1 VLNSTDVG
9 GGGRYAARML
19 SRRRR
24 VLLWCVAAVTA
35 SIAVATAVPV
45 ALVASHVYRDDSK
58 LPDAGPFARFE
69 FLAIGH
75 VYDTNGQ
82 PLIQLA
88 REYRS
93 ITRYEDIPPVVR
105 DAILAAEDNRF
116 FAHNGIDYTTIPR
129 VLARIRTGTLVARMA
144 GRGPADEADAPAI
157 FPQGGSTMT
166 QQLVRGHF
174 LKGLTSL
181 ENSRLLQGLGR
192 LPRSLSF
199 VLGARNANMIARKAE
214 EMRLSIWIEKE
225 MTRRFGSKRR
235 AKEEIFARYA
245 SYVYMGNGQYGFAT
259 ASQYYF
265 GRPLGSLTA
274 ADADKAALLASIPKS
289 PRDYAP
295 DGADR
300 ALVLRRRNQTLRLM
314 AANGSLTPETLAA
327 AIGRPLPAIHL
338 RPGVVVH
345 APSAVGHVIAEL
357 SDQGLASGLEDLLQG
372 RLNVHS
378 TVDLRLQR
386 IVNDAL
392 EKGLLAYER
401 RHPRA
406 KDLVQGS
413 VVMLGNSDGRVLAE
427 AGGRRHYLQ
436 RAASYRDFNRA
447 TGSLRQPGSAMKP
460 IVYLA
465 AFRRGTLDL
474 DSPVADE
481 PISVPDGL
489 NEPKWIAN
497 YDGRF
502 KGQMPAR
509 QALAESRN
517 AAAMWVGA
525 HVGIDRVL
533 RTAEGLGV
541 STPLQRYP
549 TTVLGAS
556 EMTLVEL
563 ANAYRAMASG
573 IAARPYIIRRIVRGL
588 GAQPTEPAPA
598 TPQVRIDAGLL
609 LIQEG
614 LRGVIRMPGG
624 TAHRLDSKA
633 FPIPVLGKTGTTNE
647 FRDALFVGST
657 YGVDGITVAVRI
669 GFDDNRSLGH
679 AETGARLALPVFRDV
694 MMGAY
699 QDKLVGPVPA
709 FPADMEARITAYL
722 EGPSLAEPDEAPAPV
737 TIARSPPAAR
747 GSRATFSSTGGTV
760 QGSGASHTPTAD
772 ESAWLRAQ

>member
-1 VLNSTDVG
+1 VRFVRAHAVL
-9 GGGRYAARML
+9 A
-19 SRRRR
+19 
-24 VLLWCVAAVTA
+24 WCVAATA
-35 SIAVATAVPV
+35 ACIGLVAAVPV
-45 ALVASHVYRDDSK
+45 ALVAYHVYRDDSN
-58 LPDAGPFARFE
+58 LPDAGPFGRFE
-69 FLAIGH
+69 FMAIGH
-75 VYDTNGQ
+75 VYDVNGQ

-88 REYRS
+88 REHRS

-105 DAILAAEDNRF
+105 DAILAAEDRRF
-116 FAHNGIDYTTIPR
+116 FSHNGIDYSTIPR
-129 VLARIRTGTLVARMA
+129 VLARIRMGTLAARMA
-144 GRGPADEADAPAI
+144 GRGPDDEADAPAI
-157 FPQGGSTMT
+157 FPQGGSTIT

-174 LKGLTSL
+174 LKGLTSV
-181 ENSRLLQGLGR
+181 ENSYLLQGLGR

-214 EMRLSIWIEKE
+214 EMRLSIWIEKQ
-225 MTRRFGSKRR
+225 MTQRFGSKRR

-265 GRPLGSLTA
+265 GRPLKSLTA

-295 DGADR
+295 DGSSR
-300 ALVLRRRNQTLRLM
+300 ANILKRRNQTLRLM
-314 AANGSLTPETLAA
+314 AENDSLAPDALAT
-327 AIGRPLPAIHL
+327 AIGRPLPATAL

-345 APSAVGHVIAEL
+345 APSAVTHVIAEL
-357 SDQGLASGLEDLLQG
+357 DAQGVATGLEDLLQG
-372 RLNVHS
+372 RLDVYS

-392 EKGLLAYER
+392 ERGLLAYEK

-406 KDLVQGS
+406 KGLVQGS
-413 VVMLGNSDGRVLAE
+413 VVVLGNSDGRVLAE
-427 AGGRRHYLQ
+427 AGGRRQYRD

-465 AFRRGTLDL
+465 AFRNGTLDL
-474 DSPVADE
+474 DTPVADE
-481 PISVPDGL
+481 PISVRDGL
-489 NEPKWIAN
+489 NEPKWISN
-497 YDGRF
+497 YDRRF

-517 AAAMWVGA
+517 AAAMWIGA
-525 HVGIDRVL
+525 QVGIDGIL
-533 RTAEGLGV
+533 RTARGLGV
-541 STPLQRYP
+541 NTPLHRYP
-549 TTVLGAS
+549 TTTLGAS
-556 EMTLVEL
+556 EMTLLEL

-573 IAARPYIIRRIVRGL
+573 VVTQPYIIRRIARGSTNDVTMHDSH
-588 GAQPTEPAPA
+588 PTPR
-598 TPQVRIDAGLL
+598 VKMDASLL

-624 TAHRLDSKA
+624 TAHALNSKA

-657 YGVDGITVAVRI
+657 YGVEGITVAVRI
-669 GFDDNRSLGH
+669 GFDDNQSLG
-679 AETGARLALPVFRDV
+679 AGETGGRLALPVFRDV

-699 QDKLVGPVPA
+699 RDKLVGPVPQ
-709 FPADMEARITAYL
+709 FPAAMEARITAYL
-722 EGPSLAEPDEAPAPV
+722 TAPPPAIIPEEAPAPV
-737 TIARSPPAAR
+737 VTAMAPALPADL
-747 GSRATFSSTGGTV
+747 GSRSTFSSTGLTV
-760 QGSGASHTPTAD
+760 QRTGVSHIPSAGET
-772 ESAWLRAQ
+772 AWLRAQ